1 MTTEAI
7 VKAVVTD
14 KGVWIPRQ
22 LLGDVRVVEI
32 HKDQHTILIIPLEF
46 EDPIFQLGTSPV
58 VAEMTDAAEHHDR
71 YLYQP

>member
-1 MTTEAI
+1 MTDTI
-7 VKAVVTD
+7 VRAVVTD
-14 KGVWIPRQ
+14 KGVWIPRH

-32 HKDQHTILIIPLEF
+32 HKDQHTILIVPLEF
-46 EDPIFQLGTSPV
+46 EDPILQLGASPV